1 VMYQATE
8 LVVVYLNGQYW
19 GQYNLRER
27 INQYSV
33 AQWEGWDDPENVDL
47 VKANSNVLHGSDE
60 SYQKM
65 LAWVKKNGVKS
76 DEALAAVGE
85 VVDLENFIDYICLQM
100 FTGNTDTL
108 NVKRYRNAV
117 SGDGRW
123 RWIFFDLDWAFY
135 TDTNSPTRWMNPA
148 GMGNSMRTNNTLY
161 VELMKN
167 DTFRAMFLKRL
178 GELMATDFTTQ
189 AIVDKVNARINELM
203 PEMANHMPGWQN
215 IVNGWIANNVDTLP
229 ASVLS
234 KYTFDMDKWKSELSR
249 FIDYA
254 EERPT
259 KMIQYMQ
266 DSSKDYSMAVTKEE
280 LNLYFADAI
289 QAIYDYKEAKK

>member
-1 VMYQATE
+1 M
-8 LVVVYLNGQYW
+8 
-19 GQYNLRER
+19 
-27 INQYSV
+27 

-47 VKANSNVLHGSDE
+47 VKANTNVLHGSDE
-60 SYQKM
+60 SFQKM
-65 LAWVKKNGVKS
+65 LSWVKKNGVKN
-76 DEALAAVGE
+76 DEALEAVGK
-85 VVDLENFIDYICLQM
+85 VVDLENYIDYICLQM

-117 SGDGRW
+117 SGDGKW

-148 GMGNSMRTNNTLY
+148 GMGNSMRTDNTLY

-189 AIVDKVNARINELM
+189 AIVDKVNARVNALM
-203 PEMANHMPGWQN
+203 PEMDEHMSGWQN
-215 IVNGWIANNVDTLP
+215 IVSGWLSNGADTLP

-234 KYTFDMDKWKSELSR
+234 KYTFDMDKWKAELSR

-266 DSSKDYSMAVTKEE
+266 DTSKNYSMAVTKEE

-289 QAIYDYKEAKK
+289 QAIYDYKESKK